1 MPLTHFT
8 ERHVVKLLA
17 TETRRTDTSPRDL
30 AESHEDLG
38 RFLAGELLERL
49 DLSERLIQH
58 PQGLRQGWA
67 IADEPGIALVV
78 FMRAGLYVAEGVRGL
93 LQQAPVHHVSP
104 RRGVGLDE
112 SDLRAVLDLSPHTC
126 VLIDSVVNTGAS
138 LEPVLAQLS
147 AKGLRL
153 FVVSL
158 VSPTSTA
165 RRLAAE
171 WPSVDF
177 LFARV
182 SDNQYVGHGGTDTG
196 NRLLGTHRTQGGPKS

>member
-8 ERHVVKLLA
+8 NRHVVQLLA
-17 TETRRTDTSPRDL
+17 TETRRTDRSPKEL
-30 AESHEDLG
+30 ASSHENLG
-38 RFLAGELLERL
+38 RFLASELVEHL
-49 DLSERLIQH
+49 DLAERQIAH

-67 IADEPGIALVV
+67 VADEPGVALVV
-78 FMRAGLYVAEGVRGL
+78 FMRAGLYVAEGIRCV
-93 LQQAPVHHVSP
+93 LQQSPVHHVRP
-104 RRGVGLDE
+104 RRGAGLDE
-112 SDLRAVLDLSPHTC
+112 SDLRAVTGGSPHTC

-147 AKGLRL
+147 GTGTRL

-165 RRLAAE
+165 ERLATA
-171 WPSVDF
+171 WPAVEF

-182 SDNQYVGHGGTDTG
+182 SDNQYVGQGGTDTG
-196 NRLLGTHRTQGGPKS
+196 NRLFGTHRTYRGSAS